1 MIIKYK
7 NSKFFKSKSAFQHG
21 GKRLKKNIKFK
32 SPSFSI
38 VTTVK
43 NNKSKLE
50 KTINSLIRQKNKDFE
65 HIIIDA
71 GSTDGSLE
79 LIKKYENR
87 VDYWVSRNDQGI
99 YNGFNDGI
107 KLARGDVIGIINSGD
122 LYTKNALKIISKY
135 FKKKKLDFIF
145 GTVKKDEIK
154 YKYDEKKIKWSFNF
168 YPAHSSGF
176 FIKNNAQKKLG
187 LYDTKFKCSADYDLF
202 MKMILKK
209 KMRGTVTKKTEL
221 IGRYE
226 MGGFSQKITMI
237 EHIIEEGRIR
247 INNKQNIIYV
257 LVLSFLRII
266 RNFYQLGLIK
276 FIK

>member
-7 NSKFFKSKSAFQHG
+7 NSKFFKSKSAFKHG

-79 LIKKYENR
+79 LIKKYENS

-99 YNGFNDGI
+99 YYGFNDGI

-209 KMRGTVTKKTEL
+209 KMKGTVTKKTEL
-221 IGRYE
+221 IGKYE